1 MIPSSSSQSA
11 RRPVSSFTWLGLAV
25 ALFSLIVV
33 REVILIFYPTLP
45 ITAVIVREL
54 FDWVSVTALVFIIR
68 RGERL
73 PFRSVGIGTARWSRS
88 LAWGIVLTVALII
101 ADTIGE
107 VIGILTH
114 YQSNQYVQQFTRLPL
129 WLIIVTCIRGGIVEE
144 LFYRGYAI
152 ERLTLIGLNRFW
164 ATMIPVLIFSL
175 GHWNAGWL
183 NVVNAFLLGSVL
195 SLFYV
200 WRRDLVANMIGH
212 FLINFITV
220 FAG

>member
-1 MIPSSSSQSA
+1 MIPSSSNRSA
-11 RRPVSSFTWLGLAV
+11 RGPVSSFTWLGLTI
-25 ALFSLIVV
+25 ALFSLMVV
-33 REVILIFYPTLP
+33 REFILHLYPTLP
-45 ITAVIVREL
+45 VAAVVARES
-54 FDWVSVTALVFIIR
+54 FDWVSMITLVVIIR
-68 RGERL
+68 RGEHL
-73 PFRSVGIGTARWSRS
+73 PFSSVGLGTARWLRS
-88 LAWGIVLTVALII
+88 LGWGIVLTVALII
-101 ADTIGE
+101 AGTIGE

-114 YQSNQYVQQFTRLPL
+114 YQSNQYVENFTRLPL
-129 WLIIVTCIRGGIVEE
+129 WLIIVTCVRGGVVEE

-152 ERLTLIGLNRFW
+152 ERLRSIGLNRFW

-195 SLFYV
+195 STFYI

-220 FAG
+220 FTG

>member
-1 MIPSSSSQSA
+1 M
-11 RRPVSSFTWLGLAV
+11 SSFTWLGLAI
-25 ALFSLIVV
+25 ALFSLMVG
-33 REVILIFYPTLP
+33 REVVLYFYPTLP
-45 ITAVIVREL
+45 LTPVIAREL
-54 FDWVSVTALVFIIR
+54 FNWASAIALIFIIR

-73 PFRSVGIGTARWSRS
+73 PFSSVGIRTAHRWRS
-88 LAWGIVLTVALII
+88 LGWGIVLTVALII
-101 ADTIGE
+101 AGTIAE
-107 VIGILTH
+107 VVGILTH

-129 WLIIVTCIRGGIVEE
+129 WLIILTCIRGGVVEE

-152 ERLTLIGLNRFW
+152 ERLGAIGLNRFW
-164 ATMIPVLIFSL
+164 AATIPVLIFSL

-183 NVVNAFLLGSVL
+183 NVLNAFLLGSVL

-220 FAG
+220 FTG